1 MAAAPQRPC
10 RTMDVDEVK
19 ERAGPREF
27 GPDDDMPAEYR
38 EAATRMIQ
46 FHANSEIMG
55 AYLERPFIRQAP
67 SLDRKLAFSA
77 KTQDEIGHGQL
88 LYRAA
93 ESLGIKT
100 RDEML
105 DELANGEGKFLNCF
119 HYPMESWVETPMI
132 AFFVDGAA
140 MRRQATLKQTS
151 WEPYAHAMDKVCFEE
166 GFHVKHGEAILY
178 ELMTGSKAEQEKT
191 QDAFETWWPRI
202 IQFFGPTDDKST
214 HHDFTADVGLKTMTN
229 DELRNAFLNAY
240 VPKAKK
246 YGLEIPDEPR
256 IERDEET
263 GTYKVREDDLDWD
276 EFFQIAKNS
285 YEPGVGQINGR
296 KHAQDAAEWVRDV
309 LDDWESSGSN
319 TPVAAD

>member
-1 MAAAPQRPC
+1 
-10 RTMDVDEVK
+10 MDIEQVK

-27 GPDDDMPAEYR
+27 SPKDDLPEKYR
-38 EAATRMIQ
+38 KAATRMIQ

-77 KTQDEIGHGQL
+77 KVQDEIGHGQL

-93 ESLGIKT
+93 ESLGVKT
-100 RDEML
+100 REEML

-140 MRRQATLKQTS
+140 MRRQATLKQSS

-191 QDAFETWWPRI
+191 QAAFETWWPRI

-214 HHDFTADVGLKTMTN
+214 HHDFSADVGLKTMTN
-229 DELRNAFLNAY
+229 DELRNAFLSAY
-240 VPKAKK
+240 VPKAEK

-256 IERDEET
+256 IRENGD
-263 GTYKVREDDLDWD
+263 GTYEVVEDDLDWE
-276 EFFQIAKNS
+276 EFFTIAKNDS
-285 YEPGVGQINGR
+285 EGSHEQIGKR
-296 KHAQDAAEWVRDV
+296 RRTQEAVEWVRNSM
-309 LDDWESSGSN
+309 DDWEAKGAGQ
-319 TPVAAD
+319 TPQAAD